1 MNSPQMKY
9 FLLCV
14 LLFGAPAFA
23 GAAAKPLRLAAMADY
38 GQEQKVVMYA
48 TSWCPYCEKA
58 RIYFRQ
64 QGIPYTE
71 YDIERDAE
79 AKRRYQAFGGRGI
92 PVIFVGKRRMNGFS
106 ESGFNKIYQ

>member
-1 MNSPQMKY
+1 MKY
-9 FLLCV
+9 LFLIALLLCSGSIRAEPV
-14 LLFGAPAFA
+14 AE
-23 GAAAKPLRLAAMADY
+23 PLQLAAMAGYDS
-38 GQEQKVVMYA
+38 EQKVVMYA
-48 TSWCPYCEKA
+48 TSWCPYCQQA
-58 RIYFRQ
+58 RNYFRQ

-106 ESGFNKIYQ
+106 VSGFNKIYQ